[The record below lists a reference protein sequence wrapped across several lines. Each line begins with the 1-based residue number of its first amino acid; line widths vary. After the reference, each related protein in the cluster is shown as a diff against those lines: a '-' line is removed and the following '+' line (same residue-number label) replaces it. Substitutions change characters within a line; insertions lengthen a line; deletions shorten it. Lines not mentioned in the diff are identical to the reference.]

1 MATPAQNRT
10 ATTLPKGGVPNAA
23 NAAAAA
29 PQAAPAPTPVVAANP
44 ITNTLYTLQGAK
56 AYNVRPNTAQNNA
69 QSWQAIQACIQAN
82 GGQATHA
89 QLLAAVSPFNHAP
102 MVGYC
107 IRRGWVAPVAT
118 TAPAK

>member
-1 MATPAQNRT
+1 MANPAQNRT
-10 ATTLPKGGVPNAA
+10 TPPKGGVPNAA

-29 PQAAPAPTPVVAANP
+29 LQAAPALAPVVAANP

-69 QSWQAIQACIQAN
+69 ATWEAITAAFAAN
-82 GGQATHA
+82 GGQLTHA
-89 QLLAAVSPFNHAP
+89 QLLAAVAPFNHAP